1 MILVTYLVDI
11 VVILKGEILS
21 WSLKGVKRL
30 TQVDRLIQVLQVIM
44 KYDKNAIYVKIDY
57 LMNKNLLK
65 NVTNFQLIFG
75 DQSGLNFP
83 LKIIL

>member
-1 MILVTYLVDI
+1 MI
-11 VVILKGEILS
+11 K
-21 WSLKGVKRL
+21 
-30 TQVDRLIQVLQVIM
+30 M
-44 KYDKNAIYVKIDY
+44 PFYVKIDY

-83 LKIIL
+83 LKIILRFI